1 MPKKCR
7 FFCCEFC
14 DFKCSKMSN
23 WTAHL
28 STEKHKWITED
39 NKKMPKNRCE
49 KCGNNYKYPSG
60 LSKHRK
66 KCFIIDEDTE
76 LPSETEETPVLE
88 NKLVPV
94 INQDLVMELIKQ
106 NNEFKSMMMEMMK
119 TNTVVNNTINNSFNL
134 NVFLNEKCKDAVN
147 IMDFVNNLQIDFLNY

>member
-7 FFCCEFC
+7 FFCCEMC

-23 WTAHL
+23 WAAHL

-66 KCFIIDEDTE
+66 KCDMSEETE
-76 LPSETEETPVLE
+76 SLPSEIEEPPVLE
-88 NKLVPV
+88 NKLVQT
-94 INQDLVMELIKQ
+94 INQDLVM
-106 NNEFKSMMMEMMK
+106 
-119 TNTVVNNTINNSFNL
+119 
-134 NVFLNEKCKDAVN
+134 
-147 IMDFVNNLQIDFLNY
+147 